1 MSIIANHSSLPGE
14 SCSALQRLQAVGA
27 AGRIRWMTTK
37 RDFRARAHSNP
48 LNDGA
53 FEAPLTPQHFQ
64 RALPD
69 LFGLPPGTTL
79 DQTGQALHVHWCDLG
94 CGYGGLL
101 ASLSAAF
108 PDKKMVGLEI
118 RERVAQFCK
127 ERIAELR
134 AEHEC
139 VNGNS
144 SSESGQPY
152 TNVGFVR
159 TNAMKFLPNYFAKGS
174 LEKIFFCYPD
184 PHFKRRK
191 HRQRVISDQLLAE
204 YAYVLTPGIGVAYI
218 VTDVPELFEWMD
230 ERFARCPMFRRRTKL
245 EIDSDPVVGFVR
257 DMTDEAAR
265 VEKSQGQKLD
275 ASFIRIS

>member
-1 MSIIANHSSLPGE
+1 MGDSNLPQ
-14 SCSALQRLQAVGA
+14 SRLDDARSALEQLRAVGA
-27 AGRIRWMTTK
+27 AGRVKWMTTK

-53 FEAPLTPQHFQ
+53 FDAPLIPQHFLDT
-64 RALPD
+64 LPE
-69 LFGLPPGTTL
+69 LFGLPAGVRTDL
-79 DQTGQALHVHWCDLG
+79 DGQPLKAHWCDLG

-108 PDKKMVGLEI
+108 PNKNMVGLEI
-118 RERVAQFCK
+118 RERVAQFCM

-134 AEHEC
+134 AEHS
-139 VNGNS
+139 NGHTDF
-144 SSESGQPY
+144 ETPRPY
-152 TNVGFVR
+152 RNVGFVR
-159 TNAMKFLPNYFAKGS
+159 TNAMKYLPNYFAKGS
-174 LEKIFFCYPD
+174 LEKLFFCYPD

-204 YAYVLTPGIGVAYI
+204 YAYLLAPGAGTAYI

-230 ERFARCPMFRRRTKL
+230 ERFARCPMFRRRSKE
-245 EIDSDPVVGFVR
+245 EIDADPVVGFVR

-265 VEKSQGQKLD
+265 VDKNDGCKLD
-275 ASFIRIS
+275 ASFVRVP